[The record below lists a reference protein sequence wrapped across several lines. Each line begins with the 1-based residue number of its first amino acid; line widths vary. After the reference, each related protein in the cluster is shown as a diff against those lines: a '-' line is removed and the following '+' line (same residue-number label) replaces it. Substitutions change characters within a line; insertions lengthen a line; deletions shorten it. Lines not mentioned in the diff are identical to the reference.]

1 MSLVMISGNWTA
13 VNSRCLPARPFQSDQ
28 VSVIQLPCFQPSAT
42 APGYEARAQVAQL
55 PSSPS

>member
-28 VSVIQLPCFQPSAT
+28 VSVIQLPCFQPKCHRAGLRSTRTGSSAS
-42 APGYEARAQVAQL
+42 E
-55 PSSPS
+55 